1 MAFPD
6 AALADDVNPPAALP
20 SCLSSTAQAR
30 ILIWRTEV
38 ASALAAPPKSSPSS
52 SASTASSLPSAPSTA
67 TFTTTASPPGDDG
80 AGHGKSGRRHRF
92 WRRLVRRLSL
102 RGAGPEGP
110 SHAALLD
117 GSGLPPDACPGGV
130 VPGGEVIRT
139 AMYRQDAAPP
149 PPENNPAALRQE
161 EDALH
166 DADSS
171 DDDVLRKQKKQQE
184 RLQRAAR
191 LLSQQNARPA
201 ALAHVS

>member
-1 MAFPD
+1 MAAPD
-6 AALADDVNPPAALP
+6 AGFTHSVRTPAAVP

-52 SASTASSLPSAPSTA
+52 SASTASSLPSAPSSA

-80 AGHGKSGRRHRF
+80 TAGQPGKSGRRHRF

-102 RGAGPEGP
+102 RATGPDG
-110 SHAALLD
+110 STHAALLD
-117 GSGLPPDACPGGV
+117 GTGIPPEACPGGV
-130 VPGGEVIRT
+130 LPGGEVIRT
-139 AMYRQDAAPP
+139 AMYHQDAAPP
-149 PPENNPAALRQE
+149 PPNDNPVGPQQDD
-161 EDALH
+161 DALH

-171 DDDVLRKQKKQQE
+171 EDDVLRKQKKQQE

-191 LLSQQNARPA
+191 LLSQQNVRASA
-201 ALAHVS
+201 